1 MGVNKSSSA
10 QMKIVMKEKKVSR
23 IVFYSLPEGT
33 FTPMDKIAEA
43 DKKGAAFVWLE
54 DKRPKT
60 KYIVVGGE
68 KEAVASQQ
76 SAGGSQQSE
85 GAKKKKNKAKT
96 RK

>member
-1 MGVNKSSSA
+1 
-10 QMKIVMKEKKVSR
+10 MKIVMKEKKVSR

-60 KYIVVGGE
+60 KYVVVGGE
-68 KEAVASQQ
+68 KEVVGSRESADDSQKSAVGTNKS
-76 SAGGSQQSE
+76 S
-85 GAKKKKNKAKT
+85 AKKKKNKPKT